1 MRNPIGRLSLWMA
14 DLLDRSMIAVP
25 DGDLPVTCTA
35 RSAIALGA
43 ESVDY
48 QQL

>member
-1 MRNPIGRLSLWMA
+1 MA

-25 DGDLPVTCTA
+25 DVDLPVPSTA

-43 ESVDY
+43 ESRNY